1 MYTAERCDVSQKTVT
16 SEQRQS
22 VAYYERRGSGEPCD
36 NQEEYSVN
44 DDGGETINAG

>member
-1 MYTAERCDVSQKTVT
+1 MCTAERYDVSQTVT

-22 VAYYERRGSGEPCD
+22 VAYFERRGSGEHCD